1 MKPERLQFESPKGVG
16 GQSKHKGKTRPSITH
31 HKEHRMVFNLTANDV
46 TRREVIFHSK
56 KKKIVVKKYTT

>member
-16 GQSKHKGKTRPSITH
+16 GQFKHEGKTRPSISH
-31 HKEHRMVFNLTANDV
+31 HKEHRMVFNLTANDI

-56 KKKIVVKKYTT
+56 KKIVVKKYAT